1 MGIIGKELI
10 AAAAFDPQEGGLP
23 AAATMKLF
31 VSVADG
37 EQDRCLDTKG
47 TLNLSLNRL
56 NPTFLVLCTG
66 EAEAQVV
73 VPVARRVVVA
83 IG

>member
-1 MGIIGKELI
+1 MI
-10 AAAAFDPQEGGLP
+10 AAATFDPQVCGLP

-31 VSVADG
+31 VSVADR

-47 TLNLSLNRL
+47 TLNPSLDRPNS
-56 NPTFLVLCTG
+56 TFLVLCTG
-66 EAEAQVV
+66 KAEAQVV
-73 VPVARRVVVA
+73 VPVVRRVVVA